1 MLKKVIFVL
10 LLTILISSEAL
21 AKSGLNLFAYPRAVP
36 NTEIYDPLGKKVKL
50 TDYKGEFVILVL
62 WSKHCMP
69 CIRELD
75 NLNEFVN
82 KTKDN
87 GIKVL
92 LLSSEKDWKSVD
104 EQRQLLTKY
113 GATDID
119 FFIDKDTKLIE
130 DFGVFSYP
138 HTVLINK
145 NSEEIGRIRGAVEWD
160 DEDVIEE
167 IYKIKAQNS

>member
-1 MLKKVIFVL
+1 MLKKVIFAL
-10 LLTILISSEAL
+10 LLIVMISSEAL
-21 AKSGLNLFAYPRAVP
+21 AKSGLNLFAYPREVP
-36 NTEIYDPLGKKVKL
+36 KTEIYDPLGKKIKL
-50 TDYKGEFVILVL
+50 TDYKGDFVVLVL

-75 NLNEFVN
+75 NLNKFVN
-82 KTKDN
+82 ETKN
-87 GIKVL
+87 TGIKVL
-92 LLSSEKDWKSVD
+92 LLSSDKDWKSVD
-104 EQRQLLTKY
+104 EQQQLLIKY

-119 FFIDKDTKLIE
+119 FFIDKNTKLIE

-138 HTVLINK
+138 HTILINK

-160 DEDVIEE
+160 DEDVIEK